1 MSVKV
6 VPKQNAW
13 RNASGEHLL
22 HERAVVCKFNRK
34 NKERFNLFQNIDW
47 HLQKGLSEVIIKPS
61 SL

>member
-13 RNASGEHLL
+13 RNASGE
-22 HERAVVCKFNRK
+22 RVVVCKFNRK
-34 NKERFNLFQNIDW
+34 NKERFNLFQNIDR